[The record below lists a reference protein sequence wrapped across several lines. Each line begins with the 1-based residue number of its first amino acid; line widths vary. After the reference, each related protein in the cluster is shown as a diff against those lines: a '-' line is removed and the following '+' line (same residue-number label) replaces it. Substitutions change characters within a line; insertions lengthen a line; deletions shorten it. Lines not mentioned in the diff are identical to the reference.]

1 MTYILYLISY
11 IFLTGNRRQAGCCVT
26 VLFALMLL
34 LSRRGAGDPGE
45 ANTAALAPPAVHAAA
60 AIVINRDTGAAL
72 WAKNPDRRLPPA
84 STTKIVTGFLLA
96 RDVPPETLISTS
108 PDAAR
113 TLGHALGMTPGE
125 TFHAQDL
132 LRAVLLASAND
143 ASVATA
149 EHAAGREEAFA
160 AQMNAWAQASGA
172 ANTHF
177 ANSTGLPA
185 PNHYSTARDLALL
198 ARTALQNP
206 VFADVV
212 QTRTYSLP
220 RSHNRLPTLLT
231 NENALLWT
239 VPGMEGVKAGWTQ
252 EAGFCFVGA
261 VSRNGTRLITV
272 VLNSPDWQRDT
283 VALLNYGFALEG
295 NREQGTGNRREEEK
309 KRRRED
315 KNVGAQF
322 IAPAMNHALTTRNM
336 SATNNALITPNTSA
350 TPNTFQSTVSGNN
363 AQPPTSSDNRQSS
376 VTNPPSSIE
385 DRKSKIEN
393 SPDWQLPEL
402 RLPHNSSRDTITQNS
417 AAMPVLAAGQ
427 RNNLQTS
434 ADGITP
440 PTPPA
445 APLPWRALVL
455 LLGALL
461 AIGLFAGRM
470 GYITMPDFLLALFGK
485 RRKSESSSGLEAGGT
500 NPMLARRMPVAAAPP
515 EFRFNAPVLER
526 RSGRGWLESVLD
538 APTRLLEPA
547 VRRQARAILDADPR
561 ACESKTLALL
571 HAPNIRLRL
580 VGAELISGHA
590 PRLAEE
596 TLLGIIKDETVGTD
610 ARTEA
615 VQLLADMSGDRH
627 ERLWLQMLLRDGS
640 APAAAVLARLP
651 RLEEA
656 SVQALKHVLTDGS
669 EARPGDGDLKRGL
682 RNAHIACVLVAHGVF
697 TRVDSAPF
705 LNAIPAN
712 HGEPIVV
719 STLRG
724 TQQTEGVECLVE
736 LALRGHAYPALQALM
751 ETEPRIIRPILE
763 AHEPELDRAERTR
776 ALILKWLLWGEGS
789 EEQIQALATAG
800 DDLARGALQ
809 LSRMHR
815 HDPALAA
822 PDALLAAT
830 QIYSLRLGFSEHA
843 AGDIALAFRKAAT
856 DGEAQSLS
864 LLPPELQPLAQVY
877 AHPDVYEAAQFA
889 MHAEDGLG
897 AMLATLARNPANPQ
911 YRRELAFWCDK
922 VGSEH
927 RLLLTNALCGATETT
942 EEEDMRTA
950 IESRAADP
958 MPLTRDLALRWLHAH
973 PNYAPSPKT
982 PLESNEQ
989 I

>member
-1 MTYILYLISY
+1 
-11 IFLTGNRRQAGCCVT
+11 
-26 VLFALMLL
+26 
-34 LSRRGAGDPGE
+34 
-45 ANTAALAPPAVHAAA
+45 
-60 AIVINRDTGAAL
+60 
-72 WAKNPDRRLPPA
+72 
-84 STTKIVTGFLLA
+84 
-96 RDVPPETLISTS
+96 
-108 PDAAR
+108 
-113 TLGHALGMTPGE
+113 MTPGE
-125 TFHAQDL
+125 TFRAQDL

-143 ASVATA
+143 ASVAVA

-160 AQMNAWAQASGA
+160 AQMNTWAQASGA

-185 PNHYSTARDLALL
+185 PNHYSTARDLAQL
-198 ARTALQNP
+198 ARIALQNP
-206 VFADVV
+206 VFANVV

-220 RSHNRLPTLLT
+220 RSHNRPPTLLT

-261 VSRNGTRLITV
+261 ASRNGTRLITV

-283 VALLNYGFALEG
+283 LALLNYGFALEG
-295 NREQGTGNRREEEK
+295 KRKKEK
-309 KRRRED
+309 GKS
-315 KNVGAQF
+315 VGAQF
-322 IAPAMNHALTTRNM
+322 IAPAMNHAPAARNM

-350 TPNTFQSTVSGNN
+350 MPNMSAMQNAPSTPNTIQAPVSQAPASLNN
-363 AQPPTSSDNRQSS
+363 AQPTTSSDNRQPPVTSHQS
-376 VTNPPSSIE
+376 PVTNPPSSIE
-385 DRKSKIEN
+385 NRKSKIEN
-393 SPDWQLPEL
+393 FPAWQLPEL
-402 RLPHNSSRDTITQNS
+402 RLPNNSRDTITQDS
-417 AAMPVLAAGQ
+417 VAMPVLAAGKG
-427 RNNLQTS
+427 NNLQTS
-434 ADGITP
+434 AAGITP
-440 PTPPA
+440 STPPHS

-455 LLGALL
+455 ALGALL

-485 RRKSESSSGLEAGGT
+485 RRKSQPSSGLEAGGT
-500 NPMLARRMPVAAAPP
+500 DPTLARRLPVAAAPP

-547 VRRQARAILDADPR
+547 VRRQSRAILDADPR
-561 ACESKTLALL
+561 ACEAKTLALL

-580 VGAELISGHA
+580 VGAELISAYA

-596 TLLGIIKDETVGTD
+596 TLLQIIKDEAVGTEV
-610 ARTEA
+610 RTEA
-615 VQLLADMSGDRH
+615 VQLLAEMSGDRH

-656 SVQALKHVLTDGS
+656 SVQALKHVLADGS

-682 RNAHIACVLVAHGVF
+682 RNAHIACVLLAQGVF
-697 TRVDSAPF
+697 TRVEAAPF

-712 HGEPIVV
+712 HGEPIVN

-724 TQQTEGVECLVE
+724 TGEPEGVECLVE

-776 ALILKWLLWGEGS
+776 ALIMKWLLWGAGS

-809 LSRMHR
+809 LARMHR

-822 PDALLAAT
+822 PNALLAAT

-877 AHPDVYEAAQFA
+877 AHPDVYEAVQFA
-889 MHAEDGLG
+889 MHTEDGLG
-897 AMLATLARNPANPQ
+897 ALLATLARDPANPQ
-911 YRRELAFWCDK
+911 YRRELAFWSDK

-927 RLLLTNALCGATETT
+927 RLLLTNALCGAQETAD
-942 EEEDMRTA
+942 EEERTRIA
-950 IESRAADP
+950 IEARAADP
-958 MPLTRDLALRWLHAH
+958 MPLTRNLALRWLHAYA
-973 PNYAPSPKT
+973 NDAPSPDL
-982 PLESNEQ
+982 PVEFNVGESL
-989 I
+989 